1 MKLSDWNDSI
11 EYTNSIQYELKRKNI
26 NVTYEGENS
35 VILPNRKGFKFHVL
49 DNDGNVFKT
58 YRTGCEEHKFALMTR
73 IASVKERILKE
84 C

>member
-11 EYTNSIQYELKRKNI
+11 EYAKLIKYELKRKGI
-26 NVTYEGENS
+26 DVVYKGENS
-35 VILPNRKGFKFHVL
+35 SFLQNGKGLKFHVL
-49 DNDGNVFKT
+49 DRDGNIFKT
-58 YRTGCEEHKFALMTR
+58 YHTGCEEHKFALMTR